1 MRREFDGSRR
11 EAARRGRAG
20 DPTKPDAEA
29 EDREDQREEPAANVR
44 ALAKDSLVV
53 AGALVV
59 VTSRNFACLVGPERE
74 TQHDRDH
81 ERDAR

>member
-29 EDREDQREEPAANVR
+29 EDRQDQREEPAANIG
-44 ALAKDSLVV
+44 ALAKDALVV

-59 VTSRNFACLVGPERE
+59 V
-74 TQHDRDH
+74 
-81 ERDAR
+81 

>member
-44 ALAKDSLVV
+44 ALAKDALVV

-59 VTSRNFACLVGPERE
+59 VTSRNFASLVGPERE
-74 TQHDRDH
+74 TRDL
-81 ERDAR
+81 